1 MCVHSLK
8 SIKEITMRNIS
19 VFIQG
24 GTTTLKFEKPIAT
37 YASLLA
43 AKEVT
48 VFWNFRN
55 ITNAID
61 NGKFSIEKGTGSS
74 AVVEDKALG
83 EGYWDFQQL
92 KERLDGEKL
101 KLSMNVYDN
110 TCSIVNNTGGKVNLK
125 KFGEL
130 LGFPENHELAAGST
144 TASPKS
150 VDVNHGLRWLTVTC
164 DLIDS
169 SKNTDLNGDQS
180 EVLAFL
186 PITPGTRLNS
196 NCYVYERD
204 AYAWRPAKNDVVTEM
219 KFTVKSNISEK
230 VDVDILMNIALE

>member
-19 VFIQG
+19 VYIQG
-24 GTTTLKFEKPIAT
+24 GTGTLKFEKPIAT
-37 YASLLA
+37 YGSLLA

-61 NGKFSIEKGTGSS
+61 NGKFSITTGS
-74 AVVEDKALG
+74 VTVEKTLG

-130 LGFPENHELAAGST
+130 LGFRENHELTAGST
-144 TASPKS
+144 TASPKP
-150 VDVNHGLRWLTVTC
+150 VDVNHGLRWLTVTR

-169 SKNTDLNGDQS
+169 TKNTDLKGKESD
-180 EVLAFL
+180 VLAFL
-186 PITPGTRLNS
+186 LLHQGH
-196 NCYVYERD
+196 V
-204 AYAWRPAKNDVVTEM
+204 
-219 KFTVKSNISEK
+219 
-230 VDVDILMNIALE
+230 

>member
-1 MCVHSLK
+1 MK
-8 SIKEITMRNIS
+8 NIS
-19 VFIQG
+19 VYIEG
-24 GTTTLKFEKPIAT
+24 STKTLKFEKPIPT
-37 YASLLA
+37 YGSLLA

-48 VFWNFRN
+48 VFWNFKN

-61 NGKFSIEKGTGSS
+61 NGKFSITTGPADNPVTEEKT
-74 AVVEDKALG
+74 LG

-92 KERLDGEKL
+92 KERLDGQKL
-101 KLSMNVYDN
+101 KLSMNVHDN

-125 KFGEL
+125 KFGKL
-130 LGFPENHELAAGST
+130 LGFPEDHKLT
-144 TASPKS
+144 TGASASPNS

-169 SKNTDLNGDQS
+169 TKNTDLRGNES

-186 PITPGTRLNS
+186 SITPGTRLNS
-196 NCYVYERD
+196 NCYSYERD
-204 AYAWRPAKNDVVTEM
+204 AYAWRRAKDDVVSEM

>member
-1 MCVHSLK
+1 MK
-8 SIKEITMRNIS
+8 NIS
-19 VFIQG
+19 VYIEG
-24 GTTTLKFEKPIAT
+24 GTKTLKFTNPIAT
-37 YASLLA
+37 YGSLLA

-48 VFWNFRN
+48 VFWNFKN
-55 ITNAID
+55 ITNELD

-74 AVVEDKALG
+74 AVVEDKTLG

-101 KLSMNVYDN
+101 KLSMNVHDN

-125 KFGEL
+125 KFGKL
-130 LGFPENHELAAGST
+130 LGFPEDHKLSAGAS
-144 TASPKS
+144 ASPNP
-150 VDVNHGLRWLTVTC
+150 VDVNHSLRWLTVTC
-164 DLIDS
+164 DLIDK
-169 SKNTDLNGDQS
+169 SKNTDLKGNESD
-180 EVLAFL
+180 VLAFL

-204 AYAWRPAKNDVVTEM
+204 AYAWRPAKNDVVSEM

>member
-1 MCVHSLK
+1 MWVHLLK
-8 SIKEITMRNIS
+8 SIKERTMKNIS

-24 GTTTLKFEKPIAT
+24 GTKTLKFTKPIAT
-37 YASLLA
+37 YGSLLA

-48 VFWNFRN
+48 VFWNFKN
-55 ITNAID
+55 ITNVLD
-61 NGKFSIEKGTGSS
+61 NGKFSITTGS
-74 AVVEDKALG
+74 VTEEKTLG

-101 KLSMNVYDN
+101 KLSMNVHDN

-125 KFGEL
+125 KFGKL
-130 LGFPENHELAAGST
+130 LGFSEDHKLSAGAS
-144 TASPKS
+144 ASPNP

-169 SKNTDLNGDQS
+169 SKNTDLNGNQS

-186 PITPGTRLNS
+186 PITPGSRLNS

-204 AYAWRPAKNDVVTEM
+204 AYAWRPAKNDVVSEM
-219 KFTVKSNISEK
+219 KFTVKSNIPDVK

>member
-1 MCVHSLK
+1 MK
-8 SIKEITMRNIS
+8 NIS
-19 VFIQG
+19 VYIQG
-24 GTTTLKFEKPIAT
+24 GTTTLKFTKPIAT

-48 VFWNFRN
+48 VFWNFKN
-55 ITNAID
+55 ITNVLD
-61 NGKFSIEKGTGSS
+61 NGKFSITTGS
-74 AVVEDKALG
+74 VTEEKTLG

-101 KLSMNVYDN
+101 KLSMNVHVL

-125 KFGEL
+125 KFGKL
-130 LGFPENHELAAGST
+130 LGFPEDHKLSAGAS
-144 TASPKS
+144 ASPNP
-150 VDVNHGLRWLTVTC
+150 VDANHGLRWLTVTC

-169 SKNTDLNGDQS
+169 TKNTDLKGNES

-204 AYAWRPAKNDVVTEM
+204 AYAWRPAKNDVVSEM

>member
-1 MCVHSLK
+1 MK
-8 SIKEITMRNIS
+8 NIS
-19 VFIQG
+19 VYIQG
-24 GTTTLKFEKPIAT
+24 GSTTLKFTNPIAT

-48 VFWNFRN
+48 VFWNFKN
-55 ITNAID
+55 ITSAID
-61 NGKFSIEKGTGSS
+61 NEKFSITTGS
-74 AVVEDKALG
+74 VTEEKTLG

-101 KLSMNVYDN
+101 KLSMNVLDN

-125 KFGEL
+125 KFGKL
-130 LGFPENHELAAGST
+130 LGFSEDHKLTAGAS
-144 TASPKS
+144 ASPNP

-169 SKNTDLNGDQS
+169 TKNTDLKGNESD
-180 EVLAFL
+180 VLAFL

-204 AYAWRPAKNDVVTEM
+204 AYAWRPAKNDVVSEM
-219 KFTVKSNISEK
+219 KFTVKSNISVK

>member
-1 MCVHSLK
+1 MK
-8 SIKEITMRNIS
+8 NIS
-19 VFIQG
+19 VYIQG
-24 GTTTLKFEKPIAT
+24 GTATLKFTNPIAT

-48 VFWNFRN
+48 VFWNFKN
-55 ITNAID
+55 ITNVLD
-61 NGKFSIEKGTGSS
+61 NGKFSITTGS
-74 AVVEDKALG
+74 VTEEKTLG

-125 KFGEL
+125 KFGKL
-130 LGFPENHELAAGST
+130 LGFPENHELAAGAS
-144 TASPKS
+144 ASPKH

-169 SKNTDLNGDQS
+169 SKNTDLKGNESD
-180 EVLAFL
+180 VLAFL

>member
-1 MCVHSLK
+1 MRVHSLK
-8 SIKEITMRNIS
+8 SIKEITMKNIS
-19 VFIQG
+19 VYIQG
-24 GTTTLKFEKPIAT
+24 GTETLKFEKPIAT
-37 YASLLA
+37 YGSLLA

-48 VFWNFRN
+48 VFWNFKN
-55 ITNAID
+55 ITNELD
-61 NGKFSIEKGTGSS
+61 NGKFSIEKGTIT
-74 AVVEDKALG
+74 EEKTLG

-101 KLSMNVYDN
+101 KLSMNVHDN

-125 KFGEL
+125 KFGKL
-130 LGFPENHELAAGST
+130 LGFPEDHKLTAGAS
-144 TASPKS
+144 ASPNP

-169 SKNTDLNGDQS
+169 TKNTDLKGNESD
-180 EVLAFL
+180 VLAFL

-204 AYAWRPAKNDVVTEM
+204 AYAWRTAKNDVVAEM

>member
-1 MCVHSLK
+1 MK
-8 SIKEITMRNIS
+8 NIS
-19 VFIQG
+19 VYIQG
-24 GTTTLKFEKPIAT
+24 GTTTLKFTKPIAT

-48 VFWNFRN
+48 VFWNFKN
-55 ITNAID
+55 ITNVLD
-61 NGKFSIEKGTGSS
+61 NGKFSITTGS
-74 AVVEDKALG
+74 VTEEKTLG

-101 KLSMNVYDN
+101 KLSMNVHVL

-125 KFGEL
+125 KFGKL
-130 LGFPENHELAAGST
+130 LGFPEDHKLSAGAS
-144 TASPKS
+144 ASPNP

-169 SKNTDLNGDQS
+169 TKNTDLKGNES

-204 AYAWRPAKNDVVTEM
+204 AYAWRPAKNDVVSEM

>member
-1 MCVHSLK
+1 MK
-8 SIKEITMRNIS
+8 NIS
-19 VFIQG
+19 VYIQG
-24 GTTTLKFEKPIAT
+24 GTATLKFTNPIAT

-48 VFWNFRN
+48 VFWNFKN
-55 ITNAID
+55 ITNVLD
-61 NGKFSIEKGTGSS
+61 NGKFSITTGS
-74 AVVEDKALG
+74 VTEEKTLG

-101 KLSMNVYDN
+101 KLSMNVHD
-110 TCSIVNNTGGKVNLK
+110 NTGGKVNLK
-125 KFGEL
+125 KFGKL
-130 LGFPENHELAAGST
+130 LGFPEDHKLSAGAS
-144 TASPKS
+144 ASPNP

-169 SKNTDLNGDQS
+169 TKNTDLKGNES

-196 NCYVYERD
+196 NCYSYERD
-204 AYAWRPAKNDVVTEM
+204 AYAWRPAKNDVVSEM

>member
-1 MCVHSLK
+1 MK
-8 SIKEITMRNIS
+8 NIS
-19 VFIQG
+19 VYIEG
-24 GTTTLKFEKPIAT
+24 GTKTLKFTNPIAT
-37 YASLLA
+37 YGSLLA

-48 VFWNFRN
+48 VFWNFKN
-55 ITNAID
+55 ITNELD

-74 AVVEDKALG
+74 AVVEDKTLG

-101 KLSMNVYDN
+101 KLSMNVHDN

-125 KFGEL
+125 KFGKL
-130 LGFPENHELAAGST
+130 LGFPEDHKLSAGAS
-144 TASPKS
+144 ASPNH
-150 VDVNHGLRWLTVTC
+150 VDVNHSLRWLTVTC
-164 DLIDS
+164 DLIDK
-169 SKNTDLNGDQS
+169 SKNTDLKGNESD
-180 EVLAFL
+180 VLAFL
-186 PITPGTRLNS
+186 PITPGARLNS

-204 AYAWRPAKNDVVTEM
+204 AYAWRPAKNDVVSEM